1 MPQITISPSQ
11 TVFTAESG
19 ETILAAALRNG
30 HNLPHACQSGVC
42 GSCRARLVSGKV
54 LPNGEYDDY
63 VLTPDEHAAGMVLL
77 CCNRADGD
85 VEVDM
90 PAYAGA
96 KAVTVRTVPARVL
109 SVDVRGADIAVLKVA
124 LPKAPPFKFYAG
136 QYMDVLLKDGSRS
149 YSVANAPAQTD
160 VLEFHIRRHD
170 KGLFSPMLFDGRVK
184 TGTILRLRGP
194 LGGFTLNGESSR
206 PMIFLGTGTGFAPL
220 KSLLAHLAD
229 TAPYRPVHLYHGV
242 RHADELYDESE
253 LNNLLSRLYGA
264 RYTPVLSRPDAAW
277 TGATG
282 YVQQQLERDYPD
294 LTGCEAYAC
303 GSPAMIAAARSVC
316 LARGLDDAAF
326 YSDAFVSN

>member
-1 MPQITISPSQ
+1 MSQITVSPSQ
-11 TVFTAESG
+11 TVFTAAPD
-19 ETILAAALRNG
+19 ETILAAALRHG

-42 GSCRARLVSGKV
+42 GSCRARLVSGKIV
-54 LPNGEYDDY
+54 PNGEYDDY
-63 VLTPDEHAAGMVLL
+63 VLTPDEHANGMILL

-96 KAVTVRTVPARVL
+96 KAVSIRTLPARVL
-109 SVDVRGADIAVLKVA
+109 SVDVRGSIAVVKVA

-149 YSVANAPAQTD
+149 YSIANAPAQTD
-160 VLEFHIRRHD
+160 VLEFHIRHHEN
-170 KGLFSPMLFDGRVK
+170 GLFSPLLFDGRVK

-194 LGGFTLNGESSR
+194 LGGFTLNESSSR
-206 PMIFLGTGTGFAPL
+206 PMIFLGTGTGLAPL

-242 RHADELYDESE
+242 RHANELYDETE
-253 LNNLLSRLYGA
+253 LNALLSRLHGA
-264 RYTPVLSRPDAAW
+264 RYTPVLSRPDADWA
-277 TGATG
+277 GAKG
-282 YVQQQLERDYPD
+282 YIQQQLEQDYAD
-294 LTGCEAYAC
+294 LAGCEVYAC